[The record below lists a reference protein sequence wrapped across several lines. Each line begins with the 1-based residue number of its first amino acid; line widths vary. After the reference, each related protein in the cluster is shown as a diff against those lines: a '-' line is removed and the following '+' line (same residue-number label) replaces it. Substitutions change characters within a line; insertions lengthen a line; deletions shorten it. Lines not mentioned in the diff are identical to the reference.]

1 MRQGQKIVTEGSP
14 LSTVKQQPFPYLKKR
29 LDNSNQRHSGFRDA
43 GPEKSKVRYGT
54 KNREITLYNE
64 IRFFIQHQNAD
75 RWSFTHTL
83 QSGGS
88 FLKKIN
94 SSSKIRK
101 DTDIW
106 QFHSPNFRKSKK
118 FHKYLIPWLITYI
131 YIILIMKH
139 SLV

>member
-1 MRQGQKIVTEGSP
+1 MRQGREQLLNEA
-14 LSTVKQQPFPYLKKR
+14 LSVQSSNNPFPTSR
-29 LDNSNQRHSGFRDA
+29 RDWTIQTRDILDLEMLDT
-43 GPEKSKVRYGT
+43 EKSKVRYRT
-54 KNREITLYNE
+54 KNREINLCNE
-64 IRFFIQHQNAD
+64 IPFFIQHQNAD

-88 FLKKIN
+88 FLKKII

-118 FHKYLIPWLITYI
+118 CHKYLIPWLIMYI
-131 YIILIMKH
+131 YIIIIMKH
-139 SLV
+139 SLI